1 MIRIFGFYI
10 LLPVL
15 FIGIVDVFILAGLS
29 LYLMPA
35 IEPALQENLPSRAD
49 DALLFTTA
57 GLLLLYA
64 MGLYR
69 PKYLRGSGG
78 LLLRL
83 AIALAMA
90 GAGVLATLALF
101 PGHAIGL
108 AAGAALLGASYLGL
122 AAARFAIRPVLNHR
136 AIRTRI
142 LVVGTGARA
151 AQVEKALSLIGPERC
166 VCVGYFPVSGG
177 MPKVAADQILR
188 ENDLAALADKLA
200 VDEVV
205 VASENLPL
213 GQIAGS
219 LRACR
224 ADGVDVIDVSN
235 FLEREIGQVDAND
248 PTAAWLL
255 YSDGTTRFGL
265 TPAAKRVLDVALSA
279 FLLVLTLPVTLLAA
293 LAIWLE
299 GLFTNDRG
307 PIFYAQERVGQN
319 GRLFR
324 VLKFRSMRT
333 DAEKDGKAR
342 WASRNDPRV
351 TLVGSFI
358 RKVRIDEI
366 PQVWNVLR
374 NDMSFIGPRPE
385 RPSIVE
391 DLMREFPTFGFRHL
405 VKPGITG
412 WAQVNYPYGASKEDS
427 LEKLKFDLYYIKNGG
442 LFLDLLIILQTLRVI
457 IWPEGV
463 H

>member
-15 FIGIVDVFILAGLS
+15 FIGMFDVSILSGLS

-35 IEPALQENLPSRAD
+35 IEPPLHANLPSRAD

-69 PKYLRGSGG
+69 PKYLRGTASI
-78 LLLRL
+78 LLRL
-83 AIALAMA
+83 VIALAMTGA
-90 GAGVLATLALF
+90 GALVALALF
-101 PGHAIGL
+101 PGHAVSL
-108 AAGAALLGASYLGL
+108 AAAGTLLGASYVGL
-122 AAARFAIRPVLNHR
+122 AAVRFAIRPVLTHR

-177 MPKVAADQILR
+177 VPKVAADQILR
-188 ENDLAALADKLA
+188 ENDLAAVADKLA

-205 VASENLPL
+205 VASEDLPL

-265 TPAAKRVLDVALSA
+265 TPAAKRVLDIALSS
-279 FLLVLTLPVTLLAA
+279 FVLLLTLPVTLLTA
-293 LAIWLE
+293 LAIWIE
-299 GLFTNDRG
+299 DRG

-319 GRLFR
+319 GRIFR

>member
-1 MIRIFGFYI
+1 MIWIFGFYVLIPVI
-10 LLPVL
+10 L
-15 FIGIVDVFILAGLS
+15 IGFSDAISLSILS

-35 IEPALQENLPSRAD
+35 IEPPWHAGLPSRAD
-49 DALLFTTA
+49 DALLFATS

-69 PKYLRGSGG
+69 PKYLHGSASI
-78 LLLRL
+78 LLRL
-83 AIALAMA
+83 LIALAMA
-90 GAGVLATLALF
+90 GAAALATLALF
-101 PGHAIGL
+101 SGHVVDLTDAALLLGGSYAGL
-108 AAGAALLGASYLGL
+108 AAV
-122 AAARFAIRPVLNHR
+122 RFAIRPMLHHR

-151 AQVEKALSLIGPERC
+151 AQVEKAMSLIGPERC

-177 MPKVAADQILR
+177 VPRVAPDQILR
-188 ENDLAALADKLA
+188 ENDLAAVAEKLA

-205 VASENLPL
+205 VAAEDLPL
-213 GQIAGS
+213 TQIAGS

-224 ADGVDVIDVSN
+224 TNGVDVIDVSN

-255 YSDGTTRFGL
+255 YSDGTTRFDL
-265 TPAAKRVLDVALSA
+265 TPAAKRVLDIALSA
-279 FLLVLTLPVTLLAA
+279 VLLLLTLPVTLLTA

-299 GLFTNDRG
+299 GVLTGDRG
-307 PIFYAQERVGQN
+307 PIFYAQERVGQG
-319 GRLFR
+319 GRIFS

-412 WAQVNYPYGASKEDS
+412 WAQVNYPYGASREDS